1 MTMETKLASENRNVV
16 KALPPLFGLSIREID
31 AIKVLGFELYQ
42 QGRMQEAGAIFE
54 GLIGVNDQMY
64 HGYAGK
70 GAIALAEEK
79 LDKAVNWLKQAL
91 ERNAD
96 DPTVHA
102 NLGEALLRL
111 GRFDEAAAEFE
122 KTLMLDPQQK
132 DPGANR
138 ARAILAGMHA
148 MIEER
153 QKNRRDGATV
163 RKEFR

>member
-1 MTMETKLASENRNVV
+1 MRMETKPASEDRKVV
-16 KALPPLFGLSIREID
+16 KTLPPLFGLSKCEIE
-31 AIKVLGFELYQ
+31 AIEVLGFELYQ
-42 QGRMQEAGAIFE
+42 QGRMREAGAIFE
-54 GLIGVNDQMY
+54 GLIGVDDQMY

-70 GAIALAEEK
+70 GAVALAQEK
-79 LDKAVNWLKQAL
+79 LDEAVDWLTQAL

-132 DPGANR
+132 DPRANR
-138 ARAILAGMHA
+138 THAILAGMHA

-153 QKNRRDGATV
+153 QKNRHDRATV